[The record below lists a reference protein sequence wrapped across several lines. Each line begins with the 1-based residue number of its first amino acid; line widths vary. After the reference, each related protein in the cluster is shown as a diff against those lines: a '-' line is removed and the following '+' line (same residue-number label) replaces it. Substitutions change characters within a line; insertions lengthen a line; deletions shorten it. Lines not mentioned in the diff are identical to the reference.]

1 VEYTAQWMVPL
12 LAHLPPPAPVLAR
25 KGEGIK
31 QVSQNLYLLT
41 AEKLSTNPVCCEIS
55 VPW

>member
-1 VEYTAQWMVPL
+1 MVPL